1 MGLRL
6 DRFGNFA
13 GIAAEVEGPPCVRSI
28 WVVGQGRLH
37 WAARGDEG
45 PLYSVDVLE
54 LGWDRELGPLF
65 LVEDRADAA
74 GAQLQDGGCFPWD
87 E

>member
-1 MGLRL
+1 MSPR
-6 DRFGNFA
+6 DQSGNCEGNA
-13 GIAAEVEGPPCVRSI
+13 VEVEGPPYVRSI
-28 WVVGQGRLH
+28 SVVGRGRLH

-65 LVEDRADAA
+65 LVEDRADAG